1 MAVSAK
7 TPVWQPESE
16 CMPREELEQLQLERL
31 EATLNRVALHV
42 PFYRRRFQEA
52 GFDPDG
58 FRSLADLRRLP
69 FTTKE
74 DLRDNHPY
82 GLFAV
87 PLRDVVRVHAS
98 SGTTGRATAVGHTRN
113 DLRTWADLVARHLAA
128 GGVTR
133 DDVVQIAFDYGLFTG
148 AFGLHA
154 GAERIGA
161 SVIPV
166 STANAAR
173 QITIMRDYRT
183 TALVCSPSHALHL
196 ADAVVEAGIPRGAL
210 ALHFG
215 LLGGEP
221 WSESMRRE
229 IEDKLAVTATDNYG
243 LSEVIGPGVAGEC
256 LARSGLHVAEDH
268 FLVEVI
274 DPQTL
279 APVPPGE
286 VGELVVTTLSRE
298 AIPLVR
304 YRTRD
309 LTAILPGECPCGRTM
324 LRMARVK
331 GRTDDLLFL
340 KGVKVFPSE
349 IESVLFQIE
358 GTAPHYQIVLERR
371 GGVDEATVLV
381 EVSEKIF
388 FDSMRQQT
396 ELRETIQK
404 RLASELGVSVEVN
417 LVGRKT
423 IERSEGKARRVVD
436 RRES

>member
-1 MAVSAK
+1 
-7 TPVWQPESE
+7 
-16 CMPREELEQLQLERL
+16 
-31 EATLNRVALHV
+31 
-42 PFYRRRFQEA
+42 
-52 GFDPDG
+52 
-58 FRSLADLRRLP
+58 
-69 FTTKE
+69 
-74 DLRDNHPY
+74 
-82 GLFAV
+82 
-87 PLRDVVRVHAS
+87 
-98 SGTTGRATAVGHTRN
+98 
-113 DLRTWADLVARHLAA
+113 
-128 GGVTR
+128 
-133 DDVVQIAFDYGLFTG
+133 
-148 AFGLHA
+148 
-154 GAERIGA
+154 
-161 SVIPV
+161 
-166 STANAAR
+166 
-173 QITIMRDYRT
+173 
-183 TALVCSPSHALHL
+183 
-196 ADAVVEAGIPRGAL
+196 
-210 ALHFG
+210 
-215 LLGGEP
+215 
-221 WSESMRRE
+221 MRRE

-243 LSEVIGPGVAGEC
+243 VSEVMGPGVAGEC
-256 LARSGLHVAEDH
+256 LARSGLHLAEDH

-279 APVPPGE
+279 APVAPGE

-396 ELRETIQK
+396 ELRQTIQR

-423 IERSEGKARRVVD
+423 LERSEGKARRVVD
-436 RRES
+436 RRGS